1 MPLQS
6 RFRHGRPIAAVAFA
20 DRILRT
26 LLRAAGTITALLL
39 LSVATH
45 AYCQQLTEAKIV
57 EMHKAGLSDDLII
70 QQIKRDGIS
79 FQMNADATLELKRS
93 GLSERVL
100 GELLAP
106 SPAEKVTVEKSLTP
120 VDSARN
126 LYERGDYAQVIDFAQ
141 DALTKSPANCRMR
154 VMLILGYLRVNE
166 LAAAHAQAEELH
178 KFATTP
184 EDQRYL
190 SQIQGL
196 LEHLDAQQA
205 FKMRFIE
212 ALNRLSR
219 SDAEAVLRDGI
230 AGDDERQLLTLY
242 LDVFS
247 ARFADATKLIDGLL
261 TLPFSQRKQLE
272 AYVQLASRRYAASEA
287 KVNDYLYSPLTPSYC
302 DSDYN
307 YMTTYFGDF
316 SRWSLQDYRAQV
328 MVMASISPL
337 DSKSMDLAF
346 HAQLL
351 ATTYTDLQSLGDKI
365 LAAKGNIR
373 IPGAA
378 SDRFFTFVIDSAT
391 KRFYTEVDP
400 HPFSVRY
407 GSHPFSGKKTE
418 ENENKFS
425 SELEPVN
432 LRFQDVIEVDQ
443 HVGSWDS
450 MSRGMMVKKP
460 FVLKFKPAGLVPDY
474 ALMRFLLCTSGEAAE
489 LNASGNLG
497 RFVVHATGRS
507 DIRAELANPDK
518 AHKGSSADALLMGL
532 AQVNSS
538 LAFQHGSTTDQ
549 AVAQMMSQ
557 AVQESVTADQ
567 ANETRQQQQQLA
579 WYDVLNHQS
588 LNVFSESSFKVVE
601 SAMNA
606 SP

>member
-1 MPLQS
+1 MLPPPS
-6 RFRHGRPIAAVAFA
+6 VRSIRPSGAAFA
-20 DRILRT
+20 DLMR
-26 LLRAAGTITALLL
+26 ALLNVAGKLPPLVL
-39 LSVATH
+39 LFIASH
-45 AYCQQLTEAKIV
+45 AYSQQLTESKII

-79 FQMNADATLELKRS
+79 FKMNADATLELKRS
-93 GLSERVL
+93 GLSERVI
-100 GELLAP
+100 GELLSP
-106 SPAEKVTVEKSLTP
+106 SPAEKVIAAKNLTP
-120 VDSARN
+120 VDTARD
-126 LYERGDYAQVIDFAQ
+126 LYERGDYAKVIDFAQ
-141 DALTKSPANCRMR
+141 DALIKSPESSRMR
-154 VMLILGYLRVNE
+154 VILILGYLRLNQ

-178 KFATTP
+178 KFASTP

-190 SQIQGL
+190 SKTQIL
-196 LEHLDAQQA
+196 LDRLDAQQA

-212 ALNRLSR
+212 ALNKLSR
-219 SDAEAVLRDGI
+219 SDAEAVLQDGI
-230 AGDDERQLLTLY
+230 ADDDERRLLTVY

-247 ARFADATKLIDGLL
+247 ARFAEATKLIDGLV

-272 AYVQLASRRYAASEA
+272 NYVQFVSLRYAASEK
-287 KVNDYLYSPLTPSYC
+287 KVNDYLYSSLTPSYC

-307 YMTTYFGDF
+307 YMTTYFGEF
-316 SRWSLQDYRAQV
+316 SRWSLQDYREQV
-328 MVMASISPL
+328 TVMASISPL

-351 ATTYTDLQSLGDKI
+351 ATAYADLQSLGDKI
-365 LAAKGNIR
+365 LAAKGSIR

-378 SDRFFTFVIDSAT
+378 SDRFFTFVIDSCS

-400 HPFSVRY
+400 HSFSVRY

-418 ENENKFS
+418 EKENKFS

-432 LRFQDVIEVDQ
+432 LRFQDVIEIEQ

-460 FVLKFKPAGLVPDY
+460 FVLKFKPSGLVPDY
-474 ALMRFLLCTSGEAAE
+474 ALMRFLLCTAGEAAE
-489 LNASGNLG
+489 LKASENLG
-497 RFVVHATGRS
+497 RFVVHVTGRN

-518 AHKGSSADALLMGL
+518 AHKGGATDALLMGL

-538 LAFQHGSTTDQ
+538 LAMQHGSTTDQ

-557 AVQESVTADQ
+557 VVQESVTADQ
-567 ANETRQQQQQLA
+567 ANEARQQQQQLA
-579 WYDVLNHQS
+579 WYDVLNRQS
-588 LNVFSESSFKVVE
+588 LNSFSESSFKVVE

-606 SP
+606 SQ